1 MKELPVRKSHR
12 MKEYEYSQSGYY
24 FVTFRTFHNNGY
36 LGKIEGSTI
45 DRKSDKVMALNKNG
59 LIVEFF
65 IKSLEKRYENMLVE
79 QYCIMPN
86 HVHLLIAI
94 TDDSSILP
102 VGAVQEPPAAET
114 MPPSAASKTHRSL
127 LSNAVGYLKMNSAK
141 QIRFKNPYISVVWQ
155 RAYHDRIVRNEAEL
169 IRIKQYMRENPKR
182 WLVDVFFKDEI
193 K

>member
-1 MKELPVRKSHR
+1 
-12 MKEYEYSQSGYY
+12 
-24 FVTFRTFHNNGY
+24 
-36 LGKIEGSTI
+36 
-45 DRKSDKVMALNKNG
+45 
-59 LIVEFF
+59 
-65 IKSLEKRYENMLVE
+65 
-79 QYCIMPN
+79 
-86 HVHLLIAI
+86 
-94 TDDSSILP
+94 
-102 VGAVQEPPAAET
+102 